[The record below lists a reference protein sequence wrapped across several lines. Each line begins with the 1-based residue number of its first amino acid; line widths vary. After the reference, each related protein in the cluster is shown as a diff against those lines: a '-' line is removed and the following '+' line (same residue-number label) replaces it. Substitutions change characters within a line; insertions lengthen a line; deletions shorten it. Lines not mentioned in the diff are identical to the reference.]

1 MIAFLPLF
9 LSLILIFSGLFAG
22 IALAFIAR
30 EEARSGAK
38 YFAWIKKIILAMVF
52 PLFLLLTK
60 FSIAS
65 ILLAI
70 LFVGAFF
77 LWKKRIFKFDR
88 DIVHYLLFGILLG
101 ISSNNPEL
109 FQVEGSLVF
118 LYGMPAGTLIKKN
131 KNVLDT
137 IASLTPYGIFLV
149 AGLIGFYLKG

>member
-1 MIAFLPLF
+1 
-9 LSLILIFSGLFAG
+9 
-22 IALAFIAR
+22 
-30 EEARSGAK
+30 
-38 YFAWIKKIILAMVF
+38 
-52 PLFLLLTK
+52 

-118 LYGMPAGTLIKKN
+118 LYGMPVGTLNSKLKSIKKTLLSISAYL
-131 KNVLDT
+131 VIIVSGT
-137 IASLTPYGIFLV
+137 LT
-149 AGLIGFYLKG
+149 YLFF